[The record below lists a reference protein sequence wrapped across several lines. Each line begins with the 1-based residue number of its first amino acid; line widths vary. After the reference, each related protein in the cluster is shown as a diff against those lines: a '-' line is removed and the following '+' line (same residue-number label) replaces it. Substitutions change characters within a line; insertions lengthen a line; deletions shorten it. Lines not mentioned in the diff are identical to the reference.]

1 MLRPFRANIRR
12 TALWAGQQWRLVLL
26 TLCAAAIQTAP
37 ANALTPAPAL
47 THLRAITE
55 ASGPAAS
62 LPAAYCGNGQDC
74 PDDEEPAARPS
85 RPYRV
90 GPPVEVPCEDAPLP
104 RAYTY
109 RADPPGGYVERRR
122 GYVEEEVREESYCGI
137 RCWYRRIRDGHCGRG
152 CDYYMFRLRHFPAGR
167 FGEQHTRRVACR
179 DRW

>member
-1 MLRPFRANIRR
+1 MLRPFRATIRR
-12 TALWAGQQWRLVLL
+12 TDLWARQQWRLVLL
-26 TLCAAAIQTAP
+26 TLCAAAIQTAQ
-37 ANALTPAPAL
+37 ANALTPSASLPRFSVLAV
-47 THLRAITE
+47 

-62 LPAAYCGNGQDC
+62 LPVAYCGNRPC
-74 PDDEEPAARPS
+74 ADDEEAAPS

-122 GYVEEEVREESYCGI
+122 GYVEEEVRDEGYCGI
-137 RCWYRRIRDGHCGRG
+137 RCWYHRIRTGHCGRG

-167 FGEQHTRRVACR
+167 FGDHSGTRVACR